1 MKLIGHLE
9 AVKNYIFIWRRSAE
23 HYKNQKLHFMIMFLL
38 VVLAA
43 VFATLF
49 PYLMKLIIDQVEQ
62 SRASALPAV
71 FSLEHLY
78 LLVIAYACA
87 WLMSELLVWLQN
99 VFSAVLSVNFETAL
113 LHSGIE
119 NFLGLKKQQQDA
131 IQAASLKADL
141 QRGCAAFFEINYSLF
156 LLLGPLVLQLL
167 FIFIVLFKNIN
178 LWFGLFFVSAAVL
191 IFLISFYV
199 SRKSGIYFSQ
209 LYQGHN
215 KIDDSVLEKLLN
227 SYEIKIKHAGAYELQ
242 RLERQ
247 LADYAGVTKRSH
259 LKIGL
264 LMMAQIAFIF
274 CFLLCFM
281 LYTAYMS
288 QRLQI
293 SSGDF
298 VLISSYIIQLT
309 TPFLMVSQSLM
320 RVNGNI
326 VALASY
332 RDYFDLERDHYS
344 EEKIQPRPFLYQFSN
359 AELQLGKV
367 TIRNFNYRFLP
378 QKTYAV
384 VGQTGRG
391 KTTLLHYLMGICQL
405 ESGQLHY
412 KSADI
417 SRQFA
422 RDIFKE
428 VSFVGQHP
436 VVFAGTLRENLV
448 YSSAHQYEDAELL
461 AWLRRF
467 NLSALL
473 DKNQIGLDD
482 DLGDL
487 YKKFSGGE
495 KQRIG
500 ILRALLAQPKVLI
513 LDEPTAALDAET
525 ASRVLRLIQ
534 QQVDSVIFITH
545 AQSCMQLADE
555 ILDLDQLVA
564 RQGEPLQ
571 PASP

>member
-1 MKLIGHLE
+1 
-9 AVKNYIFIWRRSAE
+9 
-23 HYKNQKLHFMIMFLL
+23 
-38 VVLAA
+38 
-43 VFATLF
+43 
-49 PYLMKLIIDQVEQ
+49 
-62 SRASALPAV
+62 
-71 FSLEHLY
+71 
-78 LLVIAYACA
+78 
-87 WLMSELLVWLQN
+87 
-99 VFSAVLSVNFETAL
+99 
-113 LHSGIE
+113 
-119 NFLGLKKQQQDA
+119 
-131 IQAASLKADL
+131 
-141 QRGCAAFFEINYSLF
+141 
-156 LLLGPLVLQLL
+156 
-167 FIFIVLFKNIN
+167 
-178 LWFGLFFVSAAVL
+178 
-191 IFLISFYV
+191 
-199 SRKSGIYFSQ
+199 
-209 LYQGHN
+209 
-215 KIDDSVLEKLLN
+215 VLEKLLN

-332 RDYFDLERDHYS
+332 RHYFDLEQDHYS
-344 EEKIQPRPFLYQFSN
+344 AEKIQPRPFLYQFSN
-359 AELQLGKV
+359 AELHLGKV
-367 TIRNFNYRFLP
+367 KIRHFNYCFLP
-378 QKTYAV
+378 QKTYAI
-384 VGQTGRG
+384 VGETGRG

-417 SRQFA
+417 SRQFT
-422 RDIFKE
+422 RDIFTE

-448 YSSAHQYEDAELL
+448 YNSTHQYDDAELM
-461 AWLRRF
+461 AWLKQF

-473 DKNQIGLDD
+473 DKNRIGLDD

-500 ILRALLAQPKVLI
+500 ILRALLAQPQVLI

-534 QQVDSVIFITH
+534 QQVDSVILITH
-545 AQSCMQLADE
+545 AQGCMQLADE

-571 PASP
+571 TASS